1 MTGNSII
8 LATRGETAGENE
20 GGHGRKGKRG
30 DRGGTKGGAL
40 TRARTIDRVKPGR
53 VLRKKDTVF
62 RSISGDIGGPALGTR
77 IHKVQSRAAG
87 AGGLRGLAFSRVP
100 RRRAVTLRNNALAVK
115 KFRYYGREKLRKWY
129 F

>member
-62 RSISGDIGGPALGTR
+62 RSPGILVALRSARVYIKCNRVQQVQADYEASRFRVFLAGE
-77 IHKVQSRAAG
+77 QSR
-87 AGGLRGLAFSRVP
+87 LEIMP
-100 RRRAVTLRNNALAVK
+100 
-115 KFRYYGREKLRKWY
+115 
-129 F
+129 